1 MANLQD
7 DVKAAFRG
15 HNALA
20 VALSKIARGRPDNG
34 RPLAAE
40 YSRQL
45 AREVISGLG
54 MDWEHVLKVESDMAA
69 AFEKLEKP

>member
-1 MANLQD
+1 MAKLQD
-7 DVKAAFRG
+7 DVKAAIRG

-20 VALSKIARGRPDNG
+20 VALSKIARGRDDCG

-45 AREVISGLG
+45 AREVITELG
-54 MDWEHVLKVESDMAA
+54 MDWGHILKVNADMAA
-69 AFEKLEKP
+69 TFEKLRT